1 MIYPYFISS
10 LDYCKS
16 IFNDFKINL
25 QNLINDSKLDNTP
38 NNQIDNINQD
48 NKPV

>member
-16 IFNDFKINL
+16 IFNDFKVNL
-25 QNLINDSKLDNTP
+25 QNLINDRP